1 MNVLGVAKMAHTSSA
16 PILQLVSFR
25 LGDEHFGV
33 EILKVREIN
42 RMLEITKVPHSPD
55 FVEGVINLRGTLIPI
70 IDLRKRFG
78 LRTKDHD
85 RLTRVVVAQVDGNTF
100 GFVVDAVTGVSKIQA
115 STVEAAPPIVA
126 GVDAEYIQGVSKS
139 DDRLLILLDL
149 ERIFSAGEEKQLK
162 KVA

>member
-1 MNVLGVAKMAHTSSA
+1 VEELSVADKAHTSSG
-16 PILQLVSFR
+16 PLLQLVSFR

-55 FVEGVINLRGTLIPI
+55 FVEGVINLRGTLIPM

-78 LRTKDHD
+78 LKTKDHD
-85 RLTRVVVAQVDGNTF
+85 RQTRVVVAQVDGNTF
-100 GFVVDAVTGVSKIQA
+100 GFVVDAISGISKIPA

-126 GVDAEYIQGVSKS
+126 GVDAEYIQGVSKFG
-139 DDRLLILLDL
+139 DRLLILLDL
-149 ERIFSAGEEKQLK
+149 EKIFSAGEKELLK